1 MSFDPRYDVPLK
13 SYSLRP
19 NPNSN
24 TKSHKKKGPGTPS
37 NNNKAKKRA
46 AEGLRGN
53 LGVVVLPDAA
63 GDLVAPEVEG
73 LELDP
78 ADAQLF

>member
-1 MSFDPRYDVPLK
+1 VPRRPLTINRQRSEQQK
-13 SYSLRP
+13 
-19 NPNSN
+19 
-24 TKSHKKKGPGTPS
+24 
-37 NNNKAKKRA
+37 
-46 AEGLRGN
+46 EEEGN

>member
-1 MSFDPRYDVPLK
+1 MSFNPRYHVPLK
-13 SYSLRP
+13 SYCLRP

-24 TKSHKKKGPGTPS
+24 TKSHKNCAGTPS
-37 NNNKAKKRA
+37 NNNNRQRSEQRKVE
-46 AEGLRGN
+46 EGD

-63 GDLVAPEVEG
+63 GDLVAPEVER